1 MTTAATSLHS
11 TVTSVDGLLRVHSNP
26 HTQLNGEASSKA
38 RTTAAVSLHSTSV
51 DGSVRT
57 NSDRDA
63 TEHAESSRRSTI
75 FGWEQQDQHVPH
87 KMRLQATAA
96 QMAMASERP
105 AWDDIRSKAS
115 HQRPSSDP
123 VSAAPTLPPSVPGL
137 CSYDHHA
144 QQLEKLTAMVAHFS
158 KPCHQYDLHHG
169 KIPIVVHYFEFR
181 ETLRH
186 ADLSVSS
193 ASVLESVEH
202 LFVRSLS
209 MGTHRHLHSVAA
221 TELRSQER
229 LLHDEL
235 RTLGLQE
242 LRARAMCAGA
252 TVDEV
257 EAAIASHGVDAA
269 DSERNGVIDLLFTMH
284 TTFPQPLRGDSARI
298 VRQIRKLEVRDMGHV
313 RELRYTRSLHDWL
326 SLDGAELHE
335 FIRLS
340 DNGTLS
346 VDLDEFVRVLTK
358 AAELMQEFDHWNVRV
373 KGGQP
378 HYLVRC
384 CAQEMV
390 DRLHDRAVQRGCSGI
405 TVTWRST
412 EHTRR
417 GSMIESFVG
426 SMRDRVCSEELTDR
440 HGRHTL
446 DTLIAYLDRLLS
458 VCPEF
463 DFGADTLQQQARCP
477 LTPVKPPIQGPSLS
491 EFRTEI
497 QQFRRSMLETVDGL
511 AHQQYATT
519 DSNARALNAFK
530 AEVLR
535 EQEEGFDRLR
545 GMVARATKLRGPAQL
560 TREPQLDTK
569 HTPVDYDLE
578 SRLQFT
584 EEVDKQRQPVYIHVL
599 GGTARS
605 PRFKCYHVLLMKV
618 TALQQSKSAIKHAS
632 NNCAPKKHG
641 PDPAT
646 IAQRLGLMEEQVKE
660 DLQQLR
666 KDIKLQRITVDTTLP
681 A

>member
-1 MTTAATSLHS
+1 
-11 TVTSVDGLLRVHSNP
+11 
-26 HTQLNGEASSKA
+26 
-38 RTTAAVSLHSTSV
+38 
-51 DGSVRT
+51 
-57 NSDRDA
+57 
-63 TEHAESSRRSTI
+63 
-75 FGWEQQDQHVPH
+75 
-87 KMRLQATAA
+87 
-96 QMAMASERP
+96 
-105 AWDDIRSKAS
+105 
-115 HQRPSSDP
+115 
-123 VSAAPTLPPSVPGL
+123 
-137 CSYDHHA
+137 
-144 QQLEKLTAMVAHFS
+144 
-158 KPCHQYDLHHG
+158 
-169 KIPIVVHYFEFR
+169 
-181 ETLRH
+181 
-186 ADLSVSS
+186 
-193 ASVLESVEH
+193 
-202 LFVRSLS
+202 
-209 MGTHRHLHSVAA
+209 
-221 TELRSQER
+221 
-229 LLHDEL
+229 
-235 RTLGLQE
+235 
-242 LRARAMCAGA
+242 
-252 TVDEV
+252 
-257 EAAIASHGVDAA
+257 
-269 DSERNGVIDLLFTMH
+269 
-284 TTFPQPLRGDSARI
+284 
-298 VRQIRKLEVRDMGHV
+298 
-313 RELRYTRSLHDWL
+313 
-326 SLDGAELHE
+326 
-335 FIRLS
+335 
-340 DNGTLS
+340 
-346 VDLDEFVRVLTK
+346 
-358 AAELMQEFDHWNVRV
+358 
-373 KGGQP
+373 
-378 HYLVRC
+378 
-384 CAQEMV
+384 
-390 DRLHDRAVQRGCSGI
+390 
-405 TVTWRST
+405 
-412 EHTRR
+412 
-417 GSMIESFVG
+417 MIESFIG

-511 AHQQYATT
+511 AHQQYTATG
-519 DSNARALNAFK
+519 SNARALSAFK

-535 EQEEGFDRLR
+535 EQEEGFDQLR

-599 GGTARS
+599 GGTAQS